1 MKAKKRST
9 ALDGQRNICQ
19 RRASTISYMIEE
31 AKNQGISDDFAR
43 RAIYRYGKDI
53 GEEMLRII
61 TDPSD
66 LAEFRHLF
74 AAIPH
79 RDIYEMTLEE
89 NNQDSFLIH
98 FHYCPYVEEWKKQG
112 YSGDDLAHLCD
123 ITMEGDRAVADCFQ
137 NFKFQL
143 GKTIAQNND
152 VCEIF
157 FTKKEKEN

>member
-1 MKAKKRST
+1 MKAKKRSA

-74 AAIPH
+74 AAMPH

-137 NFKFQL
+137 DFKFQL